1 MQYAAESNT
10 DFSERGQSPD
20 YRFLRTRLES
30 RIPIFDSTVVSLV
43 LMQITAANQ
52 LFLLTADYT
61 ELSNRVTL

>member
-30 RIPIFDSTVVSLV
+30 RIPIFGLYGSLPCAYANNCCKSVVSPYSGLYRIV
-43 LMQITAANQ
+43 
-52 LFLLTADYT
+52 
-61 ELSNRVTL
+61 